1 MVWNV
6 YIYDYTSDSI
16 VPYNIFE
23 HSGFRHNIK
32 EASKRSNSKSEFRRE
47 LEHNLRYYFWSKYEY
62 EVIIA
67 EYTIG
72 DGVVKKIDVFSQVML
87 NWNVFVDYVWNNRK
101 LLKEN

>member
-16 VPYNIFE
+16 VSYNIFE
-23 HSGFRHNIK
+23 HSGFLYNIK
-32 EASKRSNSKSEFRRE
+32 EASKRFKTKSGFAIE
-47 LEHNLRYYFWSKYEY
+47 LKHNLRYYFWCKYEY

-72 DGVVKKIDVFSQVML
+72 DGAKSKVDVFSQVML
-87 NWNVFVDYVWNNRK
+87 NWNVFVDYVWENRK
-101 LLKEN
+101 LLKGS